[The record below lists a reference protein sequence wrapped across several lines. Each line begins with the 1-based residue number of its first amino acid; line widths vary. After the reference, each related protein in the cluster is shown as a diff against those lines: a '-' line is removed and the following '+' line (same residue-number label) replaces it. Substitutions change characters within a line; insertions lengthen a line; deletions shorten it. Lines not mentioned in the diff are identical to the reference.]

1 MSPEGGAAPL
11 REAVAADTVWAVLR
25 GVLAPIGAARDERA
39 VFEGLVREVA
49 DRLGFA
55 WVSIVLGEPY
65 ERSPRLLLSVP
76 TAPRAFWSGQ
86 RVDPRSGIL
95 EAIQSGTA
103 FVRERVGP
111 DDGAFWEDP
120 GLRDLGVVAY
130 AAIPLEGDG
139 AVVGTFNVG
148 ATRADQVTGNLDLLG
163 RLAAFATA
171 AAGPARVITDLQRR
185 LPRLAERASTPVP
198 PDI

>member
-1 MSPEGGAAPL
+1 
-11 REAVAADTVWAVLR
+11 VWAVLR
-25 GVLAPIGAARDERA
+25 AVLAPVGAARDERA
-39 VFEGLVREVA
+39 VFEGLVREVVG
-49 DRLGFA
+49 RLGYA
-55 WVSIVLGEPY
+55 WASVVLGEPY
-65 ERSPRLLLSVP
+65 ERSPRVLLSVP

-95 EAIQSGTA
+95 EAIQSGIT
-103 FVRERVGP
+103 FVRERLGP
-111 DDGAFWEDP
+111 DDGQFWEDA

-130 AAIPLEGDG
+130 AAIPLGGNG

-148 ATRADQVTGNLDLLG
+148 AVRAEQVTENLDLLT

-171 AAGPARVITDLQRR
+171 AAGPARVIADLQRR
-185 LPRLAERASTPVP
+185 LPRLAERAATPVP

>member
-1 MSPEGGAAPL
+1 
-11 REAVAADTVWAVLR
+11 VLR
-25 GVLAPIGAARDERA
+25 AILAPVGAARDERA
-39 VFEGLVREVA
+39 VFEGLVREAA
-49 DRLGFA
+49 DRLGYA
-55 WVSIVLGEPY
+55 WASVVLGEPY
-65 ERSPRLLLSVP
+65 ERGPRLLLSVP
-76 TAPRAFWSGQ
+76 TAPRAFWTGQ

-103 FVRERVGP
+103 FVRQRGGP
-111 DDGAFWEDP
+111 DDGVFWEDP

-130 AAIPLEGDG
+130 AAIPLEADG

-148 ATRADQVTGNLDLLG
+148 ATRAEQVTDNLELLG
-163 RLAAFATA
+163 RLAAFAMA
-171 AAGPARVITDLQRR
+171 AAGPARMIADLHRR